1 MINEYTNTF
10 KWFFGIVED
19 REDPKMLGR
28 VRVRVHNLHTPDKV
42 QLPTDLL
49 PWATIVMA
57 PTSAGIREVGIS
69 PTGLMV
75 GSTVF
80 GFFADGEMAQ
90 VPMILGTIAGIPNND
105 EDQHEVTQLARGKN
119 NVAKAIL
126 HPEPDSKYKAKY
138 PYNKVITTEGG
149 HAIEIDDTPG
159 AERIHVFHKS
169 GTYVEIDSEG
179 TRVDKTV
186 GDQYSIMVGD
196 HDVRI
201 MGDLDI
207 EVNSNARVQIDGNAD
222 VIVYGDLDAKVFGET
237 SLVAEG
243 SLTVMSQS
251 DVIVRSAANV
261 SVYTPGTLSLE
272 SLGNLTIRGG
282 QIDIET
288 PLLNIKTGATVST
301 TAGSFQITSGS
312 IGISTPLMSTT
323 AGSVSMSGGPVTIET
338 PVLTIDAGTTVST
351 TAGMHTITANPLNIN
366 PA

>member
-1 MINEYTNTF
+1 MINEYSNTF

-28 VRVRVHNLHTPDKV
+28 VRVRVHNLHTPDKA

-49 PWATIVMA
+49 PWATIIMA
-57 PTSAGIREVGIS
+57 PTSAGIREVGTS

-90 VPMILGTIAGIPNND
+90 VPMILGTIAGIPDND
-105 EDQHEVTQLARGKN
+105 DNQHEVTQLARGKN
-119 NVAKAIL
+119 NVAKAVL

-186 GDQYSIMVGD
+186 GDQYSIMIGD

-201 MGDLDI
+201 LGDLDI

-222 VIVYGDLDAKVFGET
+222 VVVYGNLDAKVFGET

-251 DVIVRSAANV
+251 DVDIRSAANV
-261 SVYTPGTLSLE
+261 SVYTPGSLSLE

-282 QIDIET
+282 LINID
-288 PLLNIKTGATVST
+288 
-301 TAGSFQITSGS
+301 
-312 IGISTPLMSTT
+312 
-323 AGSVSMSGGPVTIET
+323 T
-338 PVLTIDAGTTVST
+338 PVLNVNTATTVST
-351 TAGMHTITANPLNIN
+351 TAGMHTIIANPLNIN
-366 PA
+366 PL